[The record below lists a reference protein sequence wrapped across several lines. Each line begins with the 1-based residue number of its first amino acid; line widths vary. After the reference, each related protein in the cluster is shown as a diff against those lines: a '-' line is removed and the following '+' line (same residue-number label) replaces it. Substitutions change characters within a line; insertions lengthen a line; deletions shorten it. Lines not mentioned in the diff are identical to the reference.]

1 MDKTTTVKKRGRR
14 PKQIVI
20 IDDPPKEFRKNIVIY
35 DAVIKIIN
43 DKTYYLTSFNKLYD
57 VATHKCVGIYTSDD
71 DIIFRDIPA
80 DIDCEVYI
88 KLCEKSS

>member
-1 MDKTTTVKKRGRR
+1 MDKRTTVKKRGRP

-35 DAVIKIIN
+35 DAVKKIIN

-57 VATHKCVGIYTSDD
+57 VDTHKCVGIYISDD
-71 DIIFRDIPA
+71 NIIFRDIPA
-80 DIDCEVYI
+80 DIDREVYI
-88 KLCEKSS
+88 KLYENSS